1 MTDLGQQHLLSQ
13 LGYVFQNQQLLEK
26 ALTHRSCGSDNNER
40 LEFLGDSL
48 VNTFIAEA
56 LFQRFPDLKE
66 GQLSRLRS
74 SLVKGETLAELA
86 REFNLGDCLRLGEGE
101 LKSGG
106 FRRSSL
112 LADALEAVIAAIYLD
127 SDFAS
132 CRQCVLNWFSSRLE
146 NLNPE
151 EAPKDPKTQLQ
162 ELLQG
167 KGLPL
172 PEYSVISADG
182 AAHQQTFTVTCR
194 VSLLPD
200 DVVQKGSS
208 RRSAEK
214 AAAKQ
219 ALLQIAKLS

>member
-1 MTDLGQQHLLSQ
+1 MTDLGQQLLSQ
-13 LGYVFQNQQLLEK
+13 LGYAFQNQQLLEK

-219 ALLQIAKLS
+219 ALLQIAKQS